1 MAQTTEKAKRKSQFY
16 EDLMRE
22 KGKIIY
28 YLVKEH
34 KYTWKTI
41 ADMKNEDIRK
51 IYNNMP
57 NTIQKSITNYY
68 NLCYDVIKES
78 TYVFYSLHG
87 HEKSTPQAIRTY
99 MKRYCEKFHKP
110 FPEEVRVNDNV
121 HFTTNNFMDMNE
133 QFFKVS
139 VNQLDK
145 PERRLVKL
153 PKVKETYKGLL
164 KKEPKKSIEDIS
176 VSTAQKEI
184 VIELSRITEYKVL
197 EILDMTVY
205 DIMHFYDNF
214 SDEMRTYVR
223 IVLDEFDANKM
234 ECKDD
239 TPFFVTFGTR
249 YGTPHKIM
257 KSSLS
262 MFFSYAY
269 EKYGYARKDN
279 KIVVA

>member
-1 MAQTTEKAKRKSQFY
+1 MAQATEKTKRKSQFY

-51 IYNNMP
+51 IYNDMP

-68 NLCYDVIKES
+68 NLCYDAIKES

-87 HEKSTPQAIRTY
+87 HEQSTPQAIRTY

-145 PERRLVKL
+145 PERKLVKL
-153 PKVKETYKGLL
+153 PKVRETYKGFL
-164 KKEPKKSIEDIS
+164 KKDASTKSIP
-176 VSTAQKEI
+176 VPTAQKEL
-184 VIELSRITEYKVL
+184 VIELSRRTGYKVL

-205 DIMHFYDNF
+205 DVMKFYDDF